1 MASFDTLQK
10 LQEHPEWLPPRS
22 DVRVFLGEPG
32 GPEAAKTTV
41 EPGNVFSP
49 GMMTFG
55 VTWFLRFPGSNRF
68 FATETARMEEL
79 IWTFEEGYLPVI
91 HCNVTVEGL
100 QVDHTLFE
108 DGTAAE
114 RSEAVCARLRLHN
127 ASHEAVTVQIY
138 IALRSLG
145 PAGGEVRA
153 LEVGPDGRSL
163 WNLDARLPLLGAS
176 RSPDA
181 AGCGV
186 GDPSVSARHGQAP
199 GVQKVK
205 DQGANGSG
213 GWCYGLLRYDVTL
226 PPGADWDVAYDCPI
240 QTNGPVHDILCSSV
254 PPRPEAFA
262 ERVERHKDRW
272 RERLGTI
279 QLDVPDADFRNAFF
293 AGVQH
298 LLTAMVGEQP
308 RIAALSYPLPWLRDS
323 VFIVR
328 CFDLAGFHAQAQAA
342 STFIARN
349 DFFGGFGAE
358 GDAPGEGLWALV
370 QHYRITRDK
379 AWLSE
384 VYPAIR
390 RKVDWL
396 KRMRR
401 AEAPIQVFQDAPTL
415 AFTHAQR
422 TAGVICLPGK
432 DGIIQGTMD
441 GGVDYSL
448 GWVNH
453 WAICG
458 LREAAYAAEELGFP
472 DDAAQFRAEA
482 DDLQAA
488 LKAFADAN
496 PIFFTHE
503 RTTNSLLWPT
513 RAWANDLATIRA
525 PFEEWWQKNRGD
537 GTEFKAEPYWLY
549 FEESQAHNA
558 LLMGQRERAWQALD
572 HRLRHQDLPGL
583 YGWRE
588 GGNGVGTDNATRG
601 VTLIPFL
608 RGCQKYD
615 SITPHGWSQAEM
627 WLLQRAALIEEW
639 PVGDGPDGLLLFAGI
654 PAHWLKSGAR
664 VAFSGLPTWY
674 GQASAGLEVSSDG
687 KTASISLSGIEP
699 GIEVEIRLPGKTARV
714 VCGEA
719 SVNLHVD
726 L

>member
-32 GPEAAKTTV
+32 GPEAVKTTV

-55 VTWFLRFPGSNRF
+55 VTWFLRFPASGRF
-68 FATETARMEEL
+68 FATETAQLEEL
-79 IWTFEEGYLPVI
+79 NWSFEEGYLPVI
-91 HCNVTVEGL
+91 HCKINVEGL
-100 QVDHTLFE
+100 EVDHTLFQ
-108 DGTAAE
+108 DGTANE
-114 RSEAVCARLRLHN
+114 RTEAVVARLSLRN
-127 ASHEAVTVQIY
+127 PEPEPVVVQVFV
-138 IALRSLG
+138 ALRSLG

-153 LEVGPDGRSL
+153 LEVGADGRSL
-163 WNLDARLPLLGAS
+163 YNPFSGHPLLGAS
-176 RSPDA
+176 LLPDA
-181 AGCGV
+181 VGCGI
-186 GDPSVSARHGQAP
+186 GDPSVSAWHGQVSNA
-199 GVQKVK
+199 QKVQDK
-205 DQGANGSG
+205 G

-226 PPGADWDVAYDCPI
+226 TPGEDWEVAYDCPI
-240 QTNGPVHDILCSSV
+240 QTSGPLHDLLCSAV
-254 PPRPEAFA
+254 PPRPEVFSA
-262 ERVERHKDRW
+262 RMERHKDLW

-279 QLDVPDADFRNAFF
+279 QLDVPDANFRNAFF

-298 LLTAMVGEQP
+298 MLTAMVGEQP
-308 RIAALSYPLPWLRDS
+308 RIATLSYPLPWLRDS

-328 CFDLAGFHAQAQAA
+328 CFDLAGFHAQARGA
-342 STFIARN
+342 SNFIARH

-370 QHYRITRDK
+370 QHYRITRDVD
-379 AWLSE
+379 WLCE

-401 AEAPIQVFQDAPTL
+401 ADTPIQVFQDTPSL

-422 TAGVICLPGK
+422 AAGVICLPSK
-432 DGIIQGTMD
+432 DGIIQGVMD

-458 LREAAYAAEELGFP
+458 LREAAYAAETLGHSADTAEFL
-472 DDAAQFRAEA
+472 AEA

-488 LKAFADAN
+488 LKAFVRVN
-496 PIFFTHE
+496 PVFFTHE

-513 RAWANDLATIRA
+513 RAWASDLNAIRG

-537 GTEFKAEPYWLY
+537 GEEFKAEPYWLY
-549 FEESQAHNA
+549 FEASQAHNA
-558 LLMGQRERAWQALD
+558 LLMGQRERAWQVLEY
-572 HRLRHQDLPGL
+572 RLCHQDLPGL

-608 RGCQKYD
+608 RGCQTYD

-627 WLLQRAALIEEW
+627 WLLQRAMLIEEW
-639 PVGDGPDGLLLFAGI
+639 PVGGKDGLLLFAGI
-654 PAHWLKSGAR
+654 PGHWLKSGSR
-664 VAFSGLPTWY
+664 VAFEGLPTWY
-674 GQASAGLEVSSDG
+674 GRASASLEVDDSG
-687 KTASISLSGIEP
+687 KKVHVRLSGIQP
-699 GIEVEIRLPGKTARV
+699 GIPVEVRLPWQTFRT
-714 VCGEA
+714 VCGEDGMDIH
-719 SVNLHVD
+719 L
-726 L
+726 